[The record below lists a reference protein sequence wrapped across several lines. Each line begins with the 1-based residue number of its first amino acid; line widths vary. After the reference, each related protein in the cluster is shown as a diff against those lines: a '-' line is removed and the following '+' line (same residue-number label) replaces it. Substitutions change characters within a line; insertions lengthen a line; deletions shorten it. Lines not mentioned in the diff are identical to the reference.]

1 MENVKL
7 TIIDGTKLLVEIDLS
22 HRGEKSASGK
32 TLRVASTCGNI
43 EVPGFPA
50 IKLGL
55 NAYTK

>member
-7 TIIDGTKLLVEIDLS
+7 SVNGTTLTIEVDLA

-43 EVPGFPA
+43 EVPGFPT
-50 IKLGL
+50 IKLGI

>member
-7 TIIDGTKLLVEIDLS
+7 SVNGTKLTIEVDLA
-22 HRGEKSASGK
+22 HKGEKSASGK
-32 TLRVASTCGNI
+32 TTRVASTEGNI